1 MDRRRE
7 KDRKGVFQKIGDSI
21 GCFLG
26 IFGGDFMRKKPGCV
40 KSSQFYS
47 LGRVC

>member
-21 GCFLG
+21 ECFLG
-26 IFGGDFMRKKPGCV
+26 IFGGDFMRKN
-40 KSSQFYS
+40 
-47 LGRVC
+47 LGV